1 MCLQLLFGDEGSRE
15 DRIFHDFEETVSL
28 IGWKGSF
35 QIGSLGLQQVVG
47 VEIAL
52 QLIAEFARMK
62 LCIAVWHCHEGW
74 LADTGQ
80 AIVFLHQRLDFL
92 GCHVAEETAEP
103 VLQVAADASLQR
115 LAVPGKV

>member
-1 MCLQLLFGDEGSRE
+1 
-15 DRIFHDFEETVSL
+15 
-28 IGWKGSF
+28 
-35 QIGSLGLQQVVG
+35 
-47 VEIAL
+47 
-52 QLIAEFARMK
+52 MK
-62 LCIAVWHCHEGW
+62 LRIAVWHCHEGW

-92 GCHVAEETAEP
+92 GCYVAEKTVEP